1 MSTTKNTNRGDIKK
15 NYANDHHLGP
25 KDKQEDAPTKA
36 QKRDT

>member
-1 MSTTKNTNRGDIKK
+1 MTTTKNTNRRDIKK
-15 NYANDHHLGP
+15 IYANDHHLGP